1 MNKIFKNKTAIVL
14 FAGPAVILFT
24 VVLFIPICMS
34 IYYSFCD
41 YSTATRAY
49 TFIGLKNYTDLMK
62 DQTMRTALK
71 NSLFFLVFSCVSQLI
86 MGLLLAGLLTN
97 IKKGRNFFKN
107 VIYLPCVLSSAALG
121 LLWMFIFSEKL
132 GINNLLKEIGIKGPL
147 WMSDIN
153 GFIILPMWVIA
164 FVALWQYVGQS
175 MMLYMAQISGISQS
189 LYEASYI
196 DGATKVKAFR
206 YITLPMWVIAFVAL
220 WQYVGQSMMLYM
232 AQISGINKSLYE
244 ASYIDG
250 ATKKQAFRYITLPL
264 VKPMIGT
271 AMSLNAIGSLK
282 FFDLIYSMLG
292 DKTENLKMDV
302 LATYLYRTGFSSKGG
317 NHYGRASAIG
327 VILVALCLIATAVIN
342 KIFKTE
348 NYEM

>member
-1 MNKIFKNKTAIVL
+1 MDKLLKNKTAIIV
-14 FAGPAVILFT
+14 FVAPALILFT
-24 VVLFIPICMS
+24 AVLFVPIGTS
-34 IYYSFCD
+34 FYYALCD
-41 YSTATRAY
+41 YDKATRSY
-49 TFIGLKNYTDLMK
+49 SFIGLGNFSKMLK
-62 DQTMRTALK
+62 DPIMRIALK
-71 NSLFFLVFSCVSQLI
+71 NSLFFLLFSCISQLI

-107 VIYLPCVLSSAALG
+107 VIYMPCVLSSAALG
-121 LLWMFIFSEKL
+121 LLWAFLFHAKV
-132 GINNLLKEIGIKGPL
+132 GINNLLANFGVKGPGWL
-147 WMSDIN
+147 FETS
-153 GFIILPMWVIA
+153 GF
-164 FVALWQYVGQS
+164 
-175 MMLYMAQISGISQS
+175 
-189 LYEASYI
+189 
-196 DGATKVKAFR
+196 
-206 YITLPMWVIAFVAL
+206 ITLPMWVIAFVAL

-232 AQISGINKSLYE
+232 AQISGISKSLYE

-250 ATKKQAFRYITLPL
+250 ATKVKAFRYITLPL
-264 VKPMIGT
+264 IKPMVGT

-317 NHYGRASAIG
+317 NHYGYASAIG
-327 VILVALCLIATAVIN
+327 VVLVVLCLIATAVIN